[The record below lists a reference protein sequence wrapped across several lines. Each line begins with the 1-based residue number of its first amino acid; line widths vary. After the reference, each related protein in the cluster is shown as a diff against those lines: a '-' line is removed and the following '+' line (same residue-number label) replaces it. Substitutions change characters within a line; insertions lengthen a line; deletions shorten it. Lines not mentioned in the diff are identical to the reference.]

1 MSFQKTRMFIT
12 IFFQKLPSRGVFK
25 KTYSENVQPIYR
37 KTPKSKCDFNKI
49 TLQFYWNHTSAWVFT
64 CIFQI
69 SCIFSEHLFL
79 RAAME
84 GCFCFFL
91 AELTFTTTSFFKK
104 NVERT
109 VHIEK
114 NCYLNSFWKYFEY
127 LMCGILW
134 LKYKRYHW
142 KTRPS
147 GRILWISLKC
157 LYRQKQPPEV
167 FYQKRRWS

>member
-1 MSFQKTRMFIT
+1 MFYEKPFLKNSAKSIGKRLCQSLFSNEVVANFGMGVYLHISNFLH
-12 IFFQKLPSRGVFK
+12 IFR
-25 KTYSENVQPIYR
+25 
-37 KTPKSKCDFNKI
+37 TPFSKNSYGGLLLFFLGRI
-49 TLQFYWNHTSAWVFT
+49 IIHHHF
-64 CIFQI
+64 
-69 SCIFSEHLFL
+69 LFL
-79 RAAME
+79 
-84 GCFCFFL
+84 
-91 AELTFTTTSFFKK
+91 KK
-104 NVERT
+104 VERT

-147 GRILWISLKC
+147 GLILWISLKC